1 MSLVHLNQQIEGVL
15 TMAKNIDLKSINLNF
30 LSQQAKPVQLGI
42 AGGIIVLIL
51 LIAYFFVYSGLN
63 ERLSGLKE
71 EEESLKQTY
80 SEKSKQ
86 AANLDVLKAE
96 LNNINGSFHLLLKQL
111 PTQAEIPN
119 LIQELHECATKN
131 GLNMDSITPAQVLN
145 SNSDDQPQNK
155 SDQQVIQTLPYNI
168 TLTGNY
174 NQISQFLR
182 DVGKLSRIVTL
193 NSIVLKRNEKD
204 NTLTLNAVAN
214 TYKALT
220 DAEIKA
226 QNKNKNDQK

>member
-1 MSLVHLNQQIEGVL
+1 
-15 TMAKNIDLKSINLNF
+15 MAKNIDLKAINLNS
-30 LSQQAKPVQLGI
+30 LPQQSKPIQLGI
-42 AGGIIVLIL
+42 AGAIIVIILIL
-51 LIAYFFVYSGLN
+51 AYFFIYSGLN
-63 ERLSGLKE
+63 EQISQLRQE
-71 EEESLKQTY
+71 EETLKQTY
-80 SEKSKQ
+80 TEKSRQ
-86 AANLDVLKAE
+86 AAHLDALKAE
-96 LNNINGSFHLLLKQL
+96 LDSINGSFNILLKQL

-131 GLNMDSITPAQVLN
+131 GLNMDSVTPAQVQN
-145 SNSDDQPQNK
+145 TESDNQTDKK
-155 SDQQVIQTLPYNI
+155 SELQVIQTLPYNI

-193 NSIVLKRNEKD
+193 NSIVIKRNEKD

-226 QNKNKNDQK
+226 QNNDKK

>member
-1 MSLVHLNQQIEGVL
+1 
-15 TMAKNIDLKSINLNF
+15 MATNIDLKAIDLNS
-30 LSQQAKPVQLGI
+30 LSQQGKPVQLGI
-42 AGGIIVLIL
+42 AGGIIVIIL
-51 LIAYFFVYSGLN
+51 VLAYFFVYSDQN
-63 ERLSGLKE
+63 AQLSQLRQE
-71 EEESLKQTY
+71 EEALKQTY
-80 SEKSKQ
+80 AEKSRQ

-96 LNNINGSFHLLLKQL
+96 LDSINGLFNSLLKQL

-131 GLNMDSITPAQVLN
+131 GLNMDSITPVG
-145 SNSDDQPQNK
+145 QNADNK
-155 SDQQVIQTLPYNI
+155 ADQQVIQTLPYKI

-174 NQISQFLR
+174 NQISQFIR

-193 NSIVLKRNEKD
+193 NSIVLKRNDKD

-220 DAEIKA
+220 ATEIKA
-226 QNKNKNDQK
+226 QTDDKKR

>member
-1 MSLVHLNQQIEGVL
+1 
-15 TMAKNIDLKSINLNF
+15 MAKNIDLKAINLNS
-30 LSQQAKPVQLGI
+30 LPQQSKPIQLGI
-42 AGGIIVLIL
+42 AGAIIVIILIL
-51 LIAYFFVYSGLN
+51 AYFFVYSGLN
-63 ERLSGLKE
+63 EQISQLRQE
-71 EEESLKQTY
+71 EETLKQTY
-80 SEKSKQ
+80 TEKSRQ
-86 AANLDVLKAE
+86 AAHLDALKAE
-96 LNNINGSFHLLLKQL
+96 LDSINGSFNILLKQL

-131 GLNMDSITPAQVLN
+131 GLNMDSITPAQVQN
-145 SNSDDQPQNK
+145 TESDNQTDKK
-155 SDQQVIQTLPYNI
+155 SELQVIQTLPYNI

-193 NSIVLKRNEKD
+193 NSIVIKRNEKD

-226 QNKNKNDQK
+226 QNNDKK

>member
-1 MSLVHLNQQIEGVL
+1 
-15 TMAKNIDLKSINLNF
+15 MAKNIDLKAIDLNS
-30 LSQQAKPVQLGI
+30 LPQQSKPVQLGI
-42 AGGIIVLIL
+42 AGAIIVIILIL
-51 LIAYFFVYSGLN
+51 AYFFVYSSLN
-63 ERLSGLKE
+63 EQISQLRQE
-71 EEESLKQTY
+71 EETLKQTY
-80 SEKSKQ
+80 TEKSRQ
-86 AANLDVLKAE
+86 AAHLDALKAE
-96 LNNINGSFHLLLKQL
+96 LDSINGSFNILLKQL

-131 GLNMDSITPAQVLN
+131 GLNMDSITPAQVQN
-145 SNSDDQPQNK
+145 TESDNQTDKK
-155 SDQQVIQTLPYNI
+155 SELQVIQTLPYNI

-193 NSIVLKRNEKD
+193 NSIVIKRNEKD

-226 QNKNKNDQK
+226 QNNDKK

>member
-1 MSLVHLNQQIEGVL
+1 
-15 TMAKNIDLKSINLNF
+15 MATNIDLKAIDLNS
-30 LSQQAKPVQLGI
+30 LYQQGKPVQLGI
-42 AGGIIVLIL
+42 AGGIIVIIL
-51 LIAYFFVYSGLN
+51 VLAYFFVYSGQN
-63 ERLSGLKE
+63 AQLSQLRQE
-71 EEESLKQTY
+71 EEELKQTY
-80 SEKSKQ
+80 TEKSKQ

-96 LNNINGSFHLLLKQL
+96 LDSINGLFNSLLKQL

-131 GLNMDSITPAQVLN
+131 GLNMDSITPVAQN
-145 SNSDDQPQNK
+145 ADNK
-155 SDQQVIQTLPYNI
+155 AEQQVIQTLPYKI

-174 NQISQFLR
+174 NQISQFIR

-193 NSIVLKRNEKD
+193 NSIVLKRNDKD

-220 DAEIKA
+220 AAEIKA
-226 QNKNKNDQK
+226 QTDDKNDKK

>member
-1 MSLVHLNQQIEGVL
+1 
-15 TMAKNIDLKSINLNF
+15 MATNIDLKAIDLNS
-30 LSQQAKPVQLGI
+30 LSRQGKPVQLGI
-42 AGGIIVLIL
+42 AGGIIVIIL
-51 LIAYFFVYSGLN
+51 VLAYFFVYSDQN
-63 ERLSGLKE
+63 AQLSQLRQE
-71 EEESLKQTY
+71 EEALKQTY
-80 SEKSKQ
+80 AEKSRQ

-96 LNNINGSFHLLLKQL
+96 LDSINGLFNSLLKQL

-131 GLNMDSITPAQVLN
+131 GLNMDSITPVG
-145 SNSDDQPQNK
+145 QNADNK
-155 SDQQVIQTLPYNI
+155 ADQQVIQTLPYKI

-174 NQISQFLR
+174 NQISQFIR

-193 NSIVLKRNEKD
+193 NSIVLKRNDKD

-220 DAEIKA
+220 ATEIKA
-226 QNKNKNDQK
+226 QTDDKKR

>member
-1 MSLVHLNQQIEGVL
+1 
-15 TMAKNIDLKSINLNF
+15 MAKNIDLKAINLNS
-30 LSQQAKPVQLGI
+30 LPQQSKPIQLGI
-42 AGGIIVLIL
+42 AGAIIVIILIL
-51 LIAYFFVYSGLN
+51 AYFFVYSGLN
-63 ERLSGLKE
+63 EQISQLRQE
-71 EEESLKQTY
+71 EETLKQTY
-80 SEKSKQ
+80 TEKSRQ
-86 AANLDVLKAE
+86 AAHLDALKAE
-96 LNNINGSFHLLLKQL
+96 LDSINGSFNILLKQL

-131 GLNMDSITPAQVLN
+131 GLNMDSVTPAQVQN
-145 SNSDDQPQNK
+145 TESDNQTDKK
-155 SDQQVIQTLPYNI
+155 SELQVIQTLPYNI

-193 NSIVLKRNEKD
+193 NSIVIKRNEKD

-226 QNKNKNDQK
+226 QNNDKK

>member
-1 MSLVHLNQQIEGVL
+1 
-15 TMAKNIDLKSINLNF
+15 MAKNIDLKAIDLNS
-30 LSQQAKPVQLGI
+30 LPQQSKPVQLGI
-42 AGGIIVLIL
+42 AGAIIVIILIL
-51 LIAYFFVYSGLN
+51 AYFFVYSGLN
-63 ERLSGLKE
+63 EQISQLRQE
-71 EEESLKQTY
+71 EETLKQTY
-80 SEKSKQ
+80 TEKSRQ
-86 AANLDVLKAE
+86 AAHLDALKAE
-96 LNNINGSFHLLLKQL
+96 LDSINGSFNILLKQL

-131 GLNMDSITPAQVLN
+131 GLNMDSLTPTQVQNTDTDKN
-145 SNSDDQPQNK
+145 SE
-155 SDQQVIQTLPYNI
+155 QQIIQTLPYYI

-193 NSIVLKRNEKD
+193 NSIVIKRNEKD

-226 QNKNKNDQK
+226 QNNDKK